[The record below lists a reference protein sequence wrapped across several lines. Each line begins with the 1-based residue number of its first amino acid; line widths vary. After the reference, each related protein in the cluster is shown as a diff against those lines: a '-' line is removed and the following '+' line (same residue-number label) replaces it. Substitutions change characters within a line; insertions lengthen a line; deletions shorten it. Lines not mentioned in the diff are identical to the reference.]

1 MNLLEQIIE
10 VLEQSKEPIHY
21 NEIANKIKDI
31 NFSKSETAL
40 LPFKIYQTIYRSIQ
54 KNEESSPIF
63 QKQKSVFGLKKIH
76 TEHYEQP
83 PELHGEEVRQTLG
96 HITYPNLK
104 FNCPEFESLSEIVS
118 GQKIENLG
126 LSTRAS
132 RVVNNLNIV
141 NIADFIALLRDGSD
155 EKPKNMGRATHREI
169 IDSVKAL
176 AQSIIS
182 PEYIDWMVYAEK
194 RGFAVLPIEHI
205 VDFSALVEN
214 LDSFFYSFV
223 EQQYAPEFL
232 TIYKNRWSPKNSSN
246 HTLES
251 LGGALG
257 VTRERVRQMECIF
270 FDAIRGALLHGDYQG
285 LKIRFRP
292 EVESICRKT
301 NNHFED
307 LGKTAW
313 LQSAW
318 LNEIGRL
325 HEIDGG
331 KLISK
336 ANLLI
341 ELFGFELRNDLSR
354 PSEQPFV
361 FSLGLSKDEINKT
374 LEVVSGIYDVL
385 SKEPLGLDAIDMFNS
400 LPNKLGGSL
409 LLRDLAAYIEL
420 CPWIEII
427 GDEIY
432 RLKFPY
438 ISLRSDE
445 IFRVLADAGEPLPRE
460 DILRILNSL
469 SSKNPINSLSNLVNQ
484 MAEDKRFKAIGKS
497 GQWALADWGVETRA
511 IPKVIEEILTQH
523 GSPMDVEEITN
534 LVQNARSASKV
545 SVAMY
550 LNMKSN
556 IFYRY
561 SRGVYGL
568 SIWIKG
574 CNKFQAKSIYRRK
587 KPLQSDLIIEKAIEM
602 LKPLPEMSMPLVELA
617 KKLEV
622 EFQVIRN
629 TIYGAISQATEL
641 ESIPFQDKPGKI
653 CRLKQKHQ

>member
-1 MNLLEQIIE
+1 MNLLEQIVEILKKSE
-10 VLEQSKEPIHY
+10 EPIHY
-21 NEIANKIKDI
+21 HEIANKIKSI
-31 NFSKSETAL
+31 YFSESETA
-40 LPFKIYQTIYRSIQ
+40 PSPYEVYQTIYRSIQ
-54 KNEESSPIF
+54 KNEGSSPIF
-63 QKQKSVFGLKKIH
+63 KKQKSVFGLKKTH
-76 TEHYEQP
+76 VEHYEQTP
-83 PELHGEEVRQTLG
+83 DLQSEVVRKTPT
-96 HITYPNLK
+96 HIIYPNLK
-104 FNCPEFESLSEIVS
+104 FTCQEFESLSEIVS
-118 GQKIENLG
+118 GQKIGNLG
-126 LSTRAS
+126 LGVRAS
-132 RVVNNLNIV
+132 GVVNNLKVYKIGE
-141 NIADFIALLRDGSD
+141 FIALLRDGSD
-155 EKPKNMGRATHREI
+155 EKPKNMGKATHQEI
-169 IDSVKAL
+169 IDSAKAL
-176 AQSIIS
+176 AQSIKT
-182 PEYIDWMVYAEK
+182 PELIDWMTYAEN
-194 RGFAVLPIEHI
+194 RGFAVLPIERI

-214 LDSFFYSFV
+214 LDSFIYSFV
-223 EQQYAPEFL
+223 EQQYSHEFL
-232 TIYKNRWSPKNSSN
+232 TIYKNRWSPKNKSN

-270 FDAIRGALLHGDYQG
+270 FDAIRGALLHGEYQG

-292 EVESICRKT
+292 EVESIFRKI
-301 NNHFED
+301 NDHFED

-313 LQSAW
+313 LQSSW

-325 HEIDGG
+325 HGIDGE
-331 KLISK
+331 KLLSHAK
-336 ANLLI
+336 LLI
-341 ELFGFELRNDLSR
+341 ELFGFELRFGLSR
-354 PSEQPFV
+354 LSEEPFV
-361 FSLGLSKDEINKT
+361 FSKELSKDDINKT
-374 LEVVSGIYDVL
+374 LEVVSGIYDIL
-385 SKEPLGLDAIDMFNS
+385 SKEPLGLDAIDMVNS
-400 LPNKLGGSL
+400 LPDKLGGSL
-409 LLRDLAAYIEL
+409 LLKDLAAYIEL
-420 CPWIEII
+420 CPWVEII

-469 SSKNPINSLSNLVNQ
+469 SSKNRIKSLPNLVNQ
-484 MAEDKRFKAIGKS
+484 MAEDNRFRPIGKS

-511 IPKVIEEILTQH
+511 IPEVIEEILTQQ

-574 CNKFQAKSIYRRK
+574 GNKFQAKSIYRRK
-587 KPLQSDLIIEKAIEM
+587 KPLQSDLIIEKAVEI
-602 LKPLPEMSMPLVELA
+602 LKSMPENSMPLVELA
-617 KKLEV
+617 KKLEI

-641 ESIPFQDKPGKI
+641 ESIPFPDKPGKL
-653 CRLKQKHQ
+653 CRLSSIIS